1 MPTWLRSLVN
11 AILGKVPGKTS
22 RLDTATRMAMDADFS
37 DRHESI
43 AAGLRRWR
51 ERDDGHL
58 VKPAGPLAD
67 IEELVRIVN
76 EAQERDAEDERRLYD
91 SNAPRPTLIST
102 TATPRQ
108 RSLN

>member
-1 MPTWLRSLVN
+1 MRTWRRSVIN

-22 RLDTATRMAMDADFS
+22 RPDTATRMATDADFS
-37 DRHESI
+37 DRHKSMP
-43 AAGLRRWR
+43 AGLRRWR

-58 VKPAGPLAD
+58 VKPALAD

-91 SNAPRPTLIST
+91 PMLHDRPSF
-102 TATPRQ
+102 Q
-108 RSLN
+108 RRRPGSDR